1 MKVTLKSAR
10 RLAFNRRKFNT
21 DLDSEIEYGKKA
33 EIYAGKFLK
42 SLVECAA
49 SLGD

>member
-1 MKVTLKSAR
+1 LHVTAATLI
-10 RLAFNRRKFNT
+10 LINT
-21 DLDSEIEYGKKA
+21 DPDSKIAVGKKA

-42 SLVECAA
+42 CLVECAA